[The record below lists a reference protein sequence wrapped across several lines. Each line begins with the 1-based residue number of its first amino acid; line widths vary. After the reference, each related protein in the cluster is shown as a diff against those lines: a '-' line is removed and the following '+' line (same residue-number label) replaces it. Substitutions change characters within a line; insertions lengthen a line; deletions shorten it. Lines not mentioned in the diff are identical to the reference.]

1 MGMRQAQQSG
11 NGGFPGDVD
20 STGVR
25 LVQCLEIGNLQ
36 CSFGLDLTAD
46 GLVGVGNLV
55 QLMILSPNLVE
66 QNHVFVIFCLRL
78 APPLSLPC
86 VCVWGGGVR

>member
-1 MGMRQAQQSG
+1 MGMRQAQQSA

-20 STGVR
+20 STEVR

-46 GLVGVGNLV
+46 GLVRVGNLV
-55 QLMILSPNLVE
+55 QLTILSPNLVE

-78 APPLSLPC
+78 APLSLFH
-86 VCVWGGGVR
+86 VCVWGGGFDD